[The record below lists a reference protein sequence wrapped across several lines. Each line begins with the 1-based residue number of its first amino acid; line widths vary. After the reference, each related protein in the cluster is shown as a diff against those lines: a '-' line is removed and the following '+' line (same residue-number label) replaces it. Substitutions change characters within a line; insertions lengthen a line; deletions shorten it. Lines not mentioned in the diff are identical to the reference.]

1 MNDYED
7 NTAYN
12 EEELPV
18 SSNQITSRKKP
29 QMQWTPEKLYFLVNV
44 VK

>member
-1 MNDYED
+1 MAKNNHMNDYED

-18 SSNQITSRKKP
+18 SSNQITSHQTATKSLK
-29 QMQWTPEKLYFLVNV
+29 
-44 VK
+44 VKID